1 MSIYKNVINYVE
13 TPDGV
18 EKREENVN
26 DILARKENQYKG
38 WKCWSGIYCIS
49 ISPDG
54 TLHNATCSDK
64 KLGNVFND
72 DKIELPTEPY
82 VCRRQWCA
90 CAADLSLRKIKD
102 DEYEKHL
109 RPIKDED

>member
-13 TPDGV
+13 TPDGI

-102 DEYEKHL
+102 DKYEKHL
-109 RPIKDED
+109 RSIKDED